1 MVKIN
6 YWFADGTHETVIAES
21 LASELALRYP
31 NGDGVPNGMR
41 IHRNGADITG
51 DLLVDQSVAFSTE
64 QATYDITVTPGEP
77 LTIALVVISVIVAV
91 VSLTAIPK
99 IAAPENANRSQQS
112 PNNSLS
118 GRSNV
123 ARVNERAADIRG
135 YVAGAYL
142 DLLQLPYRKFRQ
154 GIEYEF
160 IYGQISEGN
169 VLVENIRDGD
179 TLLSKIQGAG
189 AGVYA
194 PLSSPLSGTPYQTV
208 GTVPDESLYVVVQS
222 NEIDGI
228 TLKAP
233 NAGGLG
239 GPSVITATSDGVITV
254 TGGPDFTTFI
264 NVGDDVTLT
273 DFYVY
278 SERVPQL
285 FLQVNISGVY
295 PVTAVTATSIT
306 ITTTPDWVLA
316 FGGYTPQTI
325 YQTLWQDR
333 VDPDKFYT
341 FDPGLAI
348 AARVDFSPS
357 INGLSASG
365 NVVGPVVV
373 SGYDRVWLN
382 VVARSGLYKDD
393 GTTVI
398 PCVDGI
404 FTVIIR
410 ELTSAGAPTGEVTQ
424 TTHTVLPNQDD
435 PKATSGITVDL
446 PVPYPLAEI
455 SVRQTGN
462 TDTAFSGTVSDEIQW
477 RDLYLVDNVAEI
489 DVSNATTIH
498 AQIKA
503 TESALR
509 VKERKL
515 NCDVTRRVSVWNG
528 ATWSGGQN
536 DPAVL
541 FAPVL
546 ASICRDPLFG
556 RMEDDEV
563 DWVQLYALQ
572 DSMLAYYGTDEPLRV
587 GYTFDSDKISAEEAI
602 HMICDAVNVRPYRVG
617 SVLQFWFEGPQ
628 ASSAMN
634 LGHRNKHIGSDE
646 RIRTYGPRD
655 DKTGVELTYYNAAER
670 SFDTVKYGTDINPL
684 RIELS
689 CCITE
694 RGARI
699 RAQREYA
706 KLQYARIQHRCDVTA
721 IGRLIAPGMRVDVVD
736 NTRQSSYDGEIKGV
750 DGLTLT
756 ISQPIEL
763 DVPSIYSISLTR
775 ADGSVQQRPI
785 VSQPA
790 PNKVTIATPL
800 AELPQVS
807 RNADRTPYI
816 IGTDDMRTSMA
827 MIVVDVIPS
836 DYDKVAVTFIN
847 YSDEYY
853 VNDGGSP
860 AEPAPER
867 QSIARK
873 ALVSQLY
880 PVKVMPEAVSVSIPS
895 IVSGEL
901 AGPPIVTVLEAVA
914 VSIPSIVSGVLTV
927 PPVTAADDAVNVVIP
942 SVVPVGSELRPAQ
955 IQDITE
961 GVNVAIPHIA
971 SGSLL
976 TPIFQDFNESVD
988 VTIPTIVSGSLTAG

>member
-6 YWFADGTHETVIAES
+6 YWFADGTHETVIAHS

-31 NGDGVPNGMR
+31 NGQGVPNGMR
-41 IHRNGADITG
+41 IHRNGANITG

-91 VSLTAIPK
+91 VSLNAIPK
-99 IAAPENANRSQQS
+99 IAAPENANRTQQS

-135 YVAGAYL
+135 YVAGAYV
-142 DLLQLPYRKFRQ
+142 DLLQLPYRKFRN

-160 IYGQISEGN
+160 IYGQISEGK

-194 PLSSPLSGTPYQTV
+194 PGFSPLGFAPYQTV

-222 NEIDGI
+222 NEIDGV

-239 GPSVITATSDGVITV
+239 GAVVMTATAGGVISV
-254 TGGPDFTTFI
+254 SGGTDFTTFI
-264 NVGDDVTLT
+264 SVGDNVTLT

-278 SERVPQL
+278 SEWPGPSIQ
-285 FLQVNISGVY
+285 NDISGVY
-295 PVTAVTATSIT
+295 AVTAVTATSVT
-306 ITTTPDWVLA
+306 ITTTPDWVAA
-316 FGGYTPQTI
+316 FGGTTPQTI
-325 YQTLWQDR
+325 YQTIWRDR
-333 VDPDKFYT
+333 IDPDRYYT
-341 FDPGLAI
+341 FDPGISVAYRI
-348 AARVDFSPS
+348 DYSPS
-357 INGLSASG
+357 INGLSAAG
-365 NVVGPVVV
+365 NVVGPVVI

-393 GTTVI
+393 GTTVF

-404 FTVIIR
+404 FTVTIR
-410 ELTSAGAPTGEVTQ
+410 ELDIAGIPTGTVTSS
-424 TTHTVLPNQDD
+424 THTVLPNQDD
-435 PKATSGITVDL
+435 PKNSSGITVDL
-446 PVPYPLAEI
+446 AVPYARAEI
-455 SVRQTGN
+455 SVRRTGN
-462 TDTAFSGTVSDEIQW
+462 TDTSFSGTVSDEIQW
-477 RDLYLVDNVAEI
+477 RDLYLVDNVTSI

-509 VKERKL
+509 VKDRKL
-515 NCDVTRRVSVWNG
+515 NCDVTRRVAEWNG
-528 ATWSGGQN
+528 VSWTGGEN

-628 ASSAMN
+628 AASAMN

-670 SFDTVKYGTDINPL
+670 SFDTVKYGTGVNPL

-756 ISQPIEL
+756 ISQPVEL

-790 PNKVTIATPL
+790 PNKVTIGTPL

-816 IGTDDMRTSMA
+816 IGTDDMRTAMA

-853 VNDGGSP
+853 ANDGGTP

-867 QSIARK
+867 QLIARK

-880 PVKVMPEAVSVSIPS
+880 PVKVMPEAVSVAIPS

-901 AGPPIVTVLEAVA
+901 AGPPIVTMAEAVSVA
-914 VSIPSIVSGVLTV
+914 IPSLVSGVLTV
-927 PPVTAADDAVNVVIP
+927 PPVLNADDAVNVIIPTVVGGELRPATFNDADDALNVVIP
-942 SVVPVGSELRPAQ
+942 SVV
-955 IQDITE
+955 
-961 GVNVAIPHIA
+961 

-976 TPIFQDFNESVD
+976 TPIFQDFNEAVN
-988 VTIPTIVSGSLTAG
+988 VTIPSIVSGSLTAG